1 MNSSN
6 SFHSSVG
13 PKGSK
18 YFGFMFKDLLLA
30 TLGAVGFLFLT
41 RKASKE
47 KNNMDEIKKIY
58 EDKIE

>member
-1 MNSSN
+1 
-6 SFHSSVG
+6 VG